1 MAKLKLRPA
10 EVGPTG
16 RAVACSKMRGLAPFG
31 GRRRGQHE
39 AATGAT
45 IGHALFVLIEEPI
58 MLRLRGPL
66 EKHAGRRLVRKQ
78 LSNGLASSRRRSTS
92 GEKRH
97 GDRRRRAREGLIPSR
112 SLADSWGGFP
122 GGHRYGSRWRSP
134 VWRSPWLLPSRSA
147 LTLMPPNSVLWRSAR
162 GIPIRPAAFWLWR
175 RSLMGP
181 PAPKR
186 LRSAA

>member
-16 RAVACSKMRGLAPFG
+16 RAVACSKMRSLAPFG
-31 GRRRGQHE
+31 GRKRGQHE

-66 EKHAGRRLVRKQ
+66 EKHAGRGLVRKQ

-97 GDRRRRAREGLIPSR
+97 GDRRRRAREGLS
-112 SLADSWGGFP
+112 
-122 GGHRYGSRWRSP
+122 HR
-134 VWRSPWLLPSRSA
+134 LLPCSDGRPWPAPRARVWARGPAAMCDGAQRTSDLPHHDRCIVEGAPSCA
-147 LTLMPPNSVLWRSAR
+147 LTGLASLWSSYGARPTRQRSD
-162 GIPIRPAAFWLWR
+162 L
-175 RSLMGP
+175 
-181 PAPKR
+181 
-186 LRSAA
+186 